1 MIFAIETFINQVT
14 LILTTMAKKKT
25 NQDEQIGFHKGAL
38 STLAKERE
46 EMMKILHIVEQLM
59 QMHIKGLKDLGVD
72 LEAEARKVKEAA
84 EIKPKGTNKPI
95 DDLI

>member
-1 MIFAIETFINQVT
+1 
-14 LILTTMAKKKT
+14 MAKKKT